1 MGSRFEA
8 PRQASLG
15 EGWTKL
21 EDSGFFGFTITM
33 ITPDIALRKRISI
46 LLIPG
51 WPIGETLDAGITVN
65 WYEAIPYA
73 RVEAKGR
80 TGQSVQYVYSRH

>member
-1 MGSRFEA
+1 MGSA
-8 PRQASLG
+8 VQATRQATLG

-21 EDSGFFGFTITM
+21 EDSGFVGFTITM
-33 ITPDIALRKRISI
+33 ITPNIALRKRISI

-51 WPIGETLDAGITVN
+51 WPVGETLDAGINVN

-80 TGQSVQYVYSRH
+80 TEQIVQYVYTRV